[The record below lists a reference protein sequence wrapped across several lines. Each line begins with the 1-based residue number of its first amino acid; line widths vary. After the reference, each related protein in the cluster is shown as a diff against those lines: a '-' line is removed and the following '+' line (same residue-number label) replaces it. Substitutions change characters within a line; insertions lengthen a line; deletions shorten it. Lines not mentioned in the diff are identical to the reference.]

1 MLRRSLFLENLD
13 KKIGARQV
21 TEEVIFN
28 ILISF
33 LCLILG
39 DSLEHNL
46 KCFLHIKFRVM
57 LRLTHI
63 LATSYFY
70 TNSLSFCK
78 Q

>member
-1 MLRRSLFLENLD
+1 MLRRFLFLAKLD
-13 KKIGARQV
+13 KKTGPRQV
-21 TEEVIFN
+21 TVEVIFN

-39 DSLEHNL
+39 DCLEHNL
-46 KCFLHIKFRVM
+46 KCFLHMKFRVM
-57 LRLTHI
+57 LRLTHV